1 MHPFHEKTGDR
12 LHDRPPASVEP
23 QDYPVFL
30 SLTSVNSASTT
41 LPSSFLPASPSGA
54 DCCDC
59 CCSPCFACSW
69 AYIFSPSFCAAC
81 ASTCCFASISDL
93 SSDLSAPSASFTAAS
108 IFSLSHAPSL
118 SPQSLQHF

>member
-1 MHPFHEKTGDR
+1 MHLFHEKTGDR

-54 DCCDC
+54 A
-59 CCSPCFACSW
+59 CCSCWPCFACSW

-93 SSDLSAPSASFTAAS
+93 SSDLSTPSASLSAAS
-108 IFSLSHAPSL
+108 ILSFSPASSL
-118 SPQSLQHF
+118 SP